1 VTVVLS
7 SFGLWKLGEYILWLF
22 KGMGENIEDVNAIL
36 IFLFLDFGLFQIFR
50 PARRGLVRTWRL
62 SLGLGLGCDD
72 F

>member
-36 IFLFLDFGLFQIFR
+36 IYFFFGFWAFSNFPAGEERVGSYVEIEFGFGFGL
-50 PARRGLVRTWRL
+50 
-62 SLGLGLGCDD
+62 
-72 F
+72 